1 MRRTEQ
7 VQGLRLM
14 KFEEVYGRTH
24 RGGLSQAEAAEV
36 LGVSE
41 RTFRR
46 WRDRYEAEGADG
58 LYDRR
63 LGRLSARRAPVDEV
77 ARVLELFDTR
87 YWDFTAKHFH
97 EKLVADHGFKRS
109 YNWLRLSLQA
119 HGRRRAAPRRGAHRR
134 KRPRRALPGMML
146 HQDGS
151 SHEWVPGRWW
161 DLIVTMDDA
170 TSDIY
175 SAFFVA
181 EEGTMSSFQGVSEA
195 IRAKGLFCSLYAD
208 RASHYWN
215 TPEAGGKVDKDT
227 PTQVGRALAQLGIEL
242 IPAYSP
248 EARGRSERMF
258 GTLQKRLPQEL
269 RLAGITDMVEAN
281 RFLKEVFLPQHNARF
296 ATPAEDRGT
305 AFVPFTGALDDILC
319 IHEERTVSNDNTV
332 RYKRLALQIPA
343 GRHRRHYVKARVR
356 VHEYPDGTMAVFYHR
371 AECLTHVGDSQ
382 AVRSLTQCGEPMR
395 FAMAAPIDL
404 RNDFDSVSL
413 RRLAKRTR
421 DATQSRRLLALAEVY
436 DGGSRTDASRIGGVG
451 LQIIRDWVLR
461 FNARGPDGLVDGK
474 SPGAPSKL
482 NADHRRALAEVVE
495 AGPVPAVDGVVRW
508 RRKDLAR
515 WLLETFAISLDETTV
530 GRELKALGFAKIS
543 ARPRHY
549 AQNELAVEAFKK
561 NFPAELAKIRAR
573 LPKGVEIELW
583 WQDEA
588 RIGQKNKLTRRW
600 ARRGTRPRAPR
611 DQRTEWAYIFG
622 AICPA
627 KGKGAG
633 LVMPWC
639 DTDAMA
645 AHLIEISA
653 AVDPGAHAVLIVDQ
667 AGWHLTPKLA
677 IPDNITVLA
686 LPPRSPEL
694 NPVENVWQFM
704 RDNWLSNRIFKSY
717 EDIVALCCQAWNN
730 LIDQPWK
737 IMSLGMRKWAHG
749 F

>member
-296 ATPAEDRGT
+296 ATRPR
-305 AFVPFTGALDDILC
+305 TGAPPSSPSPARSTTSCASTRNAPSQTTTRCATSAWHFRSRRPPPPPL
-319 IHEERTVSNDNTV
+319 RQGQGP
-332 RYKRLALQIPA
+332 RPRIP
-343 GRHRRHYVKARVR
+343 RRHNGRLPWTAMSGAIPRRWPTDRQPNPRGRV
-356 VHEYPDGTMAVFYHR
+356 T
-371 AECLTHVGDSQ
+371 
-382 AVRSLTQCGEPMR
+382 R
-395 FAMAAPIDL
+395 F
-404 RNDFDSVSL
+404 
-413 RRLAKRTR
+413 
-421 DATQSRRLLALAEVY
+421 DATDRR
-436 DGGSRTDASRIGGVG
+436 
-451 LQIIRDWVLR
+451 
-461 FNARGPDGLVDGK
+461 PVDK
-474 SPGAPSKL
+474 
-482 NADHRRALAEVVE
+482 
-495 AGPVPAVDGVVRW
+495 
-508 RRKDLAR
+508 
-515 WLLETFAISLDETTV
+515 
-530 GRELKALGFAKIS
+530 
-543 ARPRHY
+543 
-549 AQNELAVEAFKK
+549 
-561 NFPAELAKIRAR
+561 
-573 LPKGVEIELW
+573 
-583 WQDEA
+583 
-588 RIGQKNKLTRRW
+588 
-600 ARRGTRPRAPR
+600 
-611 DQRTEWAYIFG
+611 
-622 AICPA
+622 
-627 KGKGAG
+627 
-633 LVMPWC
+633 
-639 DTDAMA
+639 
-645 AHLIEISA
+645 
-653 AVDPGAHAVLIVDQ
+653 
-667 AGWHLTPKLA
+667 
-677 IPDNITVLA
+677 
-686 LPPRSPEL
+686 
-694 NPVENVWQFM
+694 
-704 RDNWLSNRIFKSY
+704 
-717 EDIVALCCQAWNN
+717 
-730 LIDQPWK
+730 
-737 IMSLGMRKWAHG
+737 
-749 F
+749 

>member
-1 MRRTEQ
+1 MYQMICPVLERLQAMEGGDASDGAGTGTEIDE
-7 VQGLRLM
+7 VRGGLRAHPS
-14 KFEEVYGRTH
+14 GW
-24 RGGLSQAEAAEV
+24 LSQAEAAEV

-305 AFVPFTGALDDILC
+305 AFVPFTGATTRHPRGTHRL
-319 IHEERTVSNDNTV
+319 
-332 RYKRLALQIPA
+332 KRQRGALPP
-343 GRHRRHYVKARVR
+343 GTSDPRRPRRHYVKAI
-356 VHEYPDGTMAVFYHR
+356 HEYPDGTTSSRMAPWPAGMTY
-371 AECLTHVGDSQ
+371 TS
-382 AVRSLTQCGEPMR
+382 
-395 FAMAAPIDL
+395 AAP
-404 RNDFDSVSL
+404 
-413 RRLAKRTR
+413 RLPET
-421 DATQSRRLLALAEVY
+421 ATEAVNRASECSRVRA
-436 DGGSRTDASRIGGVG
+436 IG
-451 LQIIRDWVLR
+451 L
-461 FNARGPDGLVDGK
+461 
-474 SPGAPSKL
+474 
-482 NADHRRALAEVVE
+482 E
-495 AGPVPAVDGVVRW
+495 AGGAV
-508 RRKDLAR
+508 A
-515 WLLETFAISLDETTV
+515 
-530 GRELKALGFAKIS
+530 
-543 ARPRHY
+543 
-549 AQNELAVEAFKK
+549 
-561 NFPAELAKIRAR
+561 
-573 LPKGVEIELW
+573 
-583 WQDEA
+583 
-588 RIGQKNKLTRRW
+588 
-600 ARRGTRPRAPR
+600 
-611 DQRTEWAYIFG
+611 
-622 AICPA
+622 
-627 KGKGAG
+627 
-633 LVMPWC
+633 
-639 DTDAMA
+639 
-645 AHLIEISA
+645 
-653 AVDPGAHAVLIVDQ
+653 
-667 AGWHLTPKLA
+667 
-677 IPDNITVLA
+677 
-686 LPPRSPEL
+686 
-694 NPVENVWQFM
+694 
-704 RDNWLSNRIFKSY
+704 
-717 EDIVALCCQAWNN
+717 
-730 LIDQPWK
+730 
-737 IMSLGMRKWAHG
+737 
-749 F
+749 